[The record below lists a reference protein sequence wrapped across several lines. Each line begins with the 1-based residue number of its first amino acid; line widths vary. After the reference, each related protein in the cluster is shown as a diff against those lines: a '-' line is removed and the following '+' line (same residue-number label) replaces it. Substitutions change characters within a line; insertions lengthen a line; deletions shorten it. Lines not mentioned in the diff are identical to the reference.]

1 LRSSYIILATVL
13 LTVLGVVLA
22 SGQAFW
28 TEDWGSGQGN
38 GLSLFIVEETA
49 VEEEAVT
56 DRPLLVLV
64 EKPKEEN
71 AGEPAAM
78 VITDDP
84 PPVQSADTD
93 SDDGPETDHVFDA
106 PAPVNPGLPGIVLSS
121 SRMGPS
127 TIYELLGVDGVKRTV
142 IVSPPKAGI
151 DAAPSA
157 KPTFKGRN
165 PCGRK
170 RRRHHRHWKKHKFR
184 HGHWKKHKF
193 HP

>member
-1 LRSSYIILATVL
+1 VL
-13 LTVLGVVLA
+13 LTVLGIVLV
-22 SGQAFW
+22 SGQTFW

-64 EKPKEEN
+64 EKPKEEDT
-71 AGEPAAM
+71 GEPAAT
-78 VITDDP
+78 VITDSP
-84 PPVQSADTD
+84 PPVQAADTG
-93 SDDGPETDHVFDA
+93 SDDGPKTDHVFDA

-127 TIYELLGVDGVKRTV
+127 TIFELLGVDGVTRTV
-142 IVSPPKAGI
+142 ILSPRTAGI
-151 DAAPSA
+151 DAAPSVKA
-157 KPTFKGRN
+157 AFKGRN

-170 RRRHHRHWKKHKFR
+170 RRFHHKHWKKHKFR
-184 HGHWKKHKF
+184 HGHWKKYKF